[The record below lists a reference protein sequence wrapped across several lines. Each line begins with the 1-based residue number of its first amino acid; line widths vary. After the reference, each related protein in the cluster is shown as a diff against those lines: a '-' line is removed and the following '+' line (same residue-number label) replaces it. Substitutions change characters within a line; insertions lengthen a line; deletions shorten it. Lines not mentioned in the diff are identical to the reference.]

1 MVAITRTPRNG
12 WIDEGL
18 RALAAGGPD
27 AVRVEALARTLGV
40 SKGGFYGHFSD
51 RSALLAE
58 MLDSWERMSTREVI
72 ERVER
77 EGGDARVKLRKA
89 GGLTFS
95 RTLLPIDLAVRD
107 WARRDP
113 AVAKRLRR
121 VDNQRMEYLRELF
134 GTFCS
139 DEDDIEA
146 RSMLAFSLL
155 IGNHFMAADHGTRS
169 RAEVIDLAARLLES

>member
-12 WIDEGL
+12 WIEEGL

-51 RSALLAE
+51 RTALFAE
-58 MLDSWERMSTREVI
+58 MLDTWEQMSTREVV

-77 EGGDARVKLRKA
+77 EGGDAKVKLRKA
-89 GGLTFS
+89 GALTFS

-121 VDNQRMEYLRELF
+121 VDNQRMEYLRVLF

-139 DEDDIEA
+139 DADDIEA

-155 IGNHFMAADHGTRS
+155 IGGHFMAADHGARS
-169 RAEVIDLAARLLES
+169 RAEVIDLAAKLLES